1 MLVRRLLPLL
11 VFLAPALSACQSR
24 PAALTDAD
32 RNAIRAV
39 VAKFDKAVLAA
50 DWPTAVSV
58 YTEDGILMPPNG
70 PVVQGRAAMQKFF
83 AGFPKITAFK
93 ENVVE
98 IAGYGDLVHPRG
110 TYEMTMMP
118 PGAKT
123 PLTDIGKVLA
133 VWRKQPDGSW
143 RVARVMWNSDLP
155 PTR

>member
-1 MLVRRLLPLL
+1 MLVRRLLAPLM
-11 VFLAPALSACQSR
+11 FLPAALSACQTR
-24 PAALTDAD
+24 PAILTDVD

-39 VAKFDKAVLAA
+39 VTNFDKAVLAA
-50 DWPTAVSV
+50 DWPAVGSV
-58 YTEDGILMPPNG
+58 YTEDGILMPPNA

-93 ENVVE
+93 ESVVE
-98 IAGYGDLVHPRG
+98 IEGYGDLVYPRG

-118 PGAKT
+118 PGAKM
-123 PLTDIGKVLA
+123 PLTDMGKVLA

-143 RVARVMWNSDLP
+143 RVARVMWNSDLA